1 MLGGPRQFRRFS
13 REFERH
19 AQLAPFAV
27 RIDAA
32 SGTKRYVMEGGQDA

>member
-13 REFERH
+13 RGFERH
-19 AQLAPFAV
+19 AELAPFAV

-32 SGTKRYVMEGGQDA
+32 SGTKRYVREGGQDA